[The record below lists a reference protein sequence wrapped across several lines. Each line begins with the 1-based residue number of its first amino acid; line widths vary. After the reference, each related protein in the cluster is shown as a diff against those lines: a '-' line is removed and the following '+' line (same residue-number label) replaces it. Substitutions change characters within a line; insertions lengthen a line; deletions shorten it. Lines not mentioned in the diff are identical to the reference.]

1 MRNSKELR
9 ERVSVLTKKN
19 YMFVKT
25 KIIYICKMFVR
36 SARSAAGHVRAFS
49 QKGAATPPASQSS
62 STVNANVPGL
72 SSKIVLPK
80 SQPLGPGAATDG
92 IYKVPEYYCYNR
104 TSYYEAEVE
113 LAQFRCPQP
122 SALKK

>member
-1 MRNSKELR
+1 M
-9 ERVSVLTKKN
+9 
-19 YMFVKT
+19 Y
-25 KIIYICKMFVR
+25 VR
-36 SARSAAGHVRAFS
+36 AARSAARHVRTFS
-49 QKGAATPPASQSS
+49 QGAKPTSASPSS

-92 IYKVPEYYCYNR
+92 KYKVPEYYCYDR

-113 LAQFRCPQP
+113 LAKYRLPQP
-122 SALKK
+122 SAVKK